1 MAAAE
6 HGLKVSDRLVKTQGV
21 MMVMVCTKSREPSL
35 RTVNI
40 TKSYSPQVALILFSE
55 STGDECT
62 YRYVI
67 MSKDKSGGGCQK

>member
-6 HGLKVSDRLVKTQGV
+6 HGAESDQLVKTQGV
-21 MMVMVCTKSREPSL
+21 TMVMVRTKSREPSL
-35 RTVNI
+35 RRVN
-40 TKSYSPQVALILFSE
+40 TTRSYSPQVALILFSE

-67 MSKDKSGGGCQK
+67 MSKDNCGGGC